1 MEKKKGFTLVELIV
15 VLAILAI
22 LAGMLVPALTGYIAK
37 AKNRKHMLEAK
48 RCMTAFQTVLTELY
62 AQGID
67 PTKTGKTNDN
77 ANSTDIIWF
86 NNDTGKKYEDEVLKL
101 AECKPKVL
109 IIGAGNYNEYKNDPT
124 KIYKIGFVAY
134 WPEDNSDAIFFDG
147 TNWTNDYPWTAE
159 YKNNFKIDGET
170 LNIQCYLVSSDVSEP
185 VYMTWKEL
193 KQHVT
198 DKGHHRDPNA

>member
-1 MEKKKGFTLVELIV
+1 MKKKKGFTLVELIV

-48 RCMTAFQTVLTELY
+48 RCMTAFQTVLTEMY
-62 AQGID
+62 AQGIN
-67 PTKTGKTNDN
+67 PTEIGQGNKNNK
-77 ANSTDIIWF
+77 STDIIWF
-86 NNDTGKKYEDEVLKL
+86 NNNGQKYSDEVLKL

-147 TNWTNDYPWTAE
+147 TNWTNDYPWKSD
-159 YKNNFKIDGET
+159 YNNDFEIDGET
-170 LNIQCYLVSSDVSEP
+170 LSIQCYLVSSEFETVDK
-185 VYMTWKEL
+185 TWTEL

-198 DKGHHRDPNA
+198 DKGHHRDPKA

>member
-1 MEKKKGFTLVELIV
+1 
-15 VLAILAI
+15 
-22 LAGMLVPALTGYIAK
+22 
-37 AKNRKHMLEAK
+37 MLEAK
-48 RCMTAFQTVLTELY
+48 RCMTAFQTVLTEMY
-62 AQGID
+62 AQGIN
-67 PTKTGKTNDN
+67 PTEIGQKNGNQS
-77 ANSTDIIWF
+77 STDIIWF
-86 NNDTGKKYEDEVLKL
+86 NNNNNNGQKYSDEVLK
-101 AECKPKVL
+101 ECKPKVL
-109 IIGAGNYNEYKNDPT
+109 IIGAGSYDEYEDDPT

-193 KQHVT
+193 KQHVK
-198 DKGHHRDPNA
+198 DKGHYCDPNA

>member
-1 MEKKKGFTLVELIV
+1 MKKKKGFTLVELIV

-67 PTKTGKTNDN
+67 PTKTGRTNDD
-77 ANSTDIIWF
+77 AKSTDIIWF
-86 NNDTGKKYEDEVLKL
+86 DNDTGKKYEDEVLKL

-109 IIGAGNYNEYKNDPT
+109 IIGAGNYNKYRNDPT

-159 YKNNFKIDGET
+159 YHNNFKIDGET
-170 LNIQCYLVSSDVSEP
+170 LNIQCYLVSSEFGSN
-185 VYMTWKEL
+185 TWTKL

-198 DKGHHRDPNA
+198 DKGHHRDPKA

>member
-1 MEKKKGFTLVELIV
+1 MKKKKGFTLVELIV

-62 AQGID
+62 AQGIN
-67 PTKTGKTNDN
+67 PTETGQKNGN
-77 ANSTDIIWF
+77 QSSTDVIWF

-147 TNWTNDYPWTAE
+147 TNWTNDYPWKAA
-159 YKNNFKIDGET
+159 YNNNFKIDGEE
-170 LNIQCYLVSSDVSEP
+170 LSIQCYLVSSEFGSAVD
-185 VYMTWKEL
+185 TWTKL
-193 KQHVT
+193 KQHVR
-198 DKGHHRDPNA
+198 DKGHNCDPNA

>member
-22 LAGMLVPALTGYIAK
+22 LAGMLVPALTGYIDK

-67 PTKTGKTNDN
+67 PTKTGRTNDD
-77 ANSTDIIWF
+77 AKSTDIIWF
-86 NNDTGKKYEDEVLKL
+86 DNDTGKKYENEVLKL

-159 YKNNFKIDGET
+159 YKNYFKIDGET
-170 LNIQCYLVSSDVSEP
+170 LNIQCYLVSSDFEKVDT
-185 VYMTWKEL
+185 TWNKLKE
-193 KQHVT
+193 HVRY
-198 DKGHHRDPNA
+198 KGHYCDPKA

>member
-1 MEKKKGFTLVELIV
+1 MKKKKGFTLVELIV

-22 LAGMLVPALTGYIAK
+22 LAGMLVPALIGYIDK

-67 PTKTGKTNDN
+67 PTTTGNRNNDN
-77 ANSTDIIWF
+77 RSSDIIWY
-86 NNDTGKKYEDEVLKL
+86 NNPTGQKYRDEVLTL

-109 IIGAGNYNEYKNDPT
+109 IIGAGNAVTYENDPS

-147 TNWTNDYPWTAE
+147 TNWTNDYPWRGDF
-159 YKNNFKIDGET
+159 KNKFTIDGE
-170 LNIQCYLVSSDVSEP
+170 IIDVQCYLVSSDQGGVNK
-185 VYMTWKEL
+185 TWDNL
-193 KQHVT
+193 KKHVT
-198 DKGHHRDPNA
+198 DLGHKRDPQA